1 MEWQG
6 VMTIIEALSE
16 IKYVADSQGKK
27 TDVIVPVEVW
37 ETLLASWKELV
48 EQLEYREDIAI
59 FQEWLQKRADGEV
72 ETIYLDA
79 LEQELIGDGLV

>member
-1 MEWQG
+1 MARRNDNYRSSVGDQ
-6 VMTIIEALSE
+6 ICCRFS
-16 IKYVADSQGKK
+16 GKK
-27 TDVIVPVEVW
+27 DGCDCPSGSLG
-37 ETLLASWKELV
+37 TLLASWKELV

-72 ETIYLDA
+72 ETISLDA